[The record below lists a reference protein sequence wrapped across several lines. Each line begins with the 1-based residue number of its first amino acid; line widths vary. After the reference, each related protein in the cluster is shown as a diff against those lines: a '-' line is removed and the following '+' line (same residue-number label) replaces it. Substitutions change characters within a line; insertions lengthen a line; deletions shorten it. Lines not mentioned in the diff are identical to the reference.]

1 MPPVNG
7 SDVSSEPL
15 IFSPA
20 RLPGRLARV
29 VFLGIFGTAAGDQLS
44 GPYASSMSFERPAP
58 DLNKMIA
65 AWETWEKG
73 EENPGRVL
81 ANLKTAGLA
90 EVLAEL
96 KAQGWTPS
104 AK

>member
-1 MPPVNG
+1 
-7 SDVSSEPL
+7 
-15 IFSPA
+15 
-20 RLPGRLARV
+20 
-29 VFLGIFGTAAGDQLS
+29 
-44 GPYASSMSFERPAP
+44 MSFERPAP

-104 AK
+104 AQ